1 VLRKIDDEKVVEIDQ
16 LRRMMLI
23 AVRGVKQSMLNQSE
37 DSFVGTTRLT
47 MQQNSGLTGELEY

>member
-1 VLRKIDDEKVVEIDQ
+1 VEIDQ